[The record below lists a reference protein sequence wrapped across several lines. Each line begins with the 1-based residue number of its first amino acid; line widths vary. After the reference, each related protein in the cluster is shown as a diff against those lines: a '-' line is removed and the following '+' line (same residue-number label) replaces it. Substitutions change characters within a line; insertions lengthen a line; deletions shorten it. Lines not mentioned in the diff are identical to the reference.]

1 MGQQTIV
8 ALLDDGGAQLMALH
22 GDGAT
27 ALQHGAGVEAA
38 QHADEYAP
46 PLDND
51 APHVGVGALLS
62 AGAGVHGVDER
73 LYHVT
78 ALNENNLRSTVLL
91 AAR

>member
-1 MGQQTIV
+1 
-8 ALLDDGGAQLMALH
+8 MALH

-46 PLDND
+46 PLDDD
-51 APHVGVGALLS
+51 APHVDVGALLS